1 MRSYRRILSAALIA
15 AAAAGAFAQEKEKPD
30 AATPKAEAPPEMAE
44 TGPEPFRPP
53 EGSIIINLPSAEV
66 NPLRNLQ
73 LHFTHRF
80 SEPLNDSNFHDLF
93 SFDSGADVGIGLSYV
108 PVKDLEVGFL
118 RYRSLED
125 WETWAKYRFLSASQG
140 ASPVDAALRVGGN
153 FRAAKTPDICEES
166 PRPPG
171 CSFADHKNSFFA
183 QAIAGITFF
192 GRVRVTVV
200 PTYIT
205 YSAQQPFVV
214 TESVHSDVF
223 NVPFAVAIAVTHSI
237 NIQAEVVPRR
247 SSAQAGGV
255 GYITAIEKTLL
266 RHRFAFTIGNI
277 RPTTVDQYIGPDF
290 RGQPNNYYIGFNLT
304 RLWKL

>member
-1 MRSYRRILSAALIA
+1 MSVRRRILSAALLA
-15 AAAAGAFAQEKEKPD
+15 AASFAWFASSSVAQEKP
-30 AATPKAEAPPEMAE
+30 PEAPPREKAPE
-44 TGPEPFRPP
+44 TPEPWKPP
-53 EGSIIINLPSAEV
+53 EGAIIINLPSAEV

-118 RYRSLED
+118 RYRALED
-125 WETWAKYRFLSASQG
+125 WETWVKYRFLSASES
-140 ASPVDAALRVGGN
+140 ASPVDAALRVGGD
-153 FRAAKTPDICEES
+153 FRAAKTPDLCEES

-171 CSFADHKNSFFA
+171 CSFADHKNSFFV
-183 QAIAGITFF
+183 QAIAGIRLL

-205 YSAQQPFVV
+205 WSAQQPFVV
-214 TESVHSDVF
+214 QGESVHSDVF
-223 NVPFAVAIAVTHSI
+223 NVPFAVAIAITHSI
-237 NIQAEVVPRR
+237 NIQAEIVPRR

-266 RHRFAFTIGNI
+266 RHRFAFTVGNI

-290 RGQPNNYYIGFNLT
+290 RGRPNDYYIGFNLT